1 MSTLLDQALK
11 VLHGLPADAQDD
23 IARIVLHLARD
34 QESEP
39 VVLSPD
45 EQTSVAVSKAAAAR
59 GKMAATD
66 KPAWAKHRM

>member
-11 VLHGLPADAQDD
+11 VLHGLSADAQDD

-34 QESEP
+34 DELEP

-59 GKMAATD
+59 GTTAAN
-66 KPAWAKHRM
+66 KPMWAKHRM